1 MTRNF
6 KKIAALVLAFAM
18 LASSFAFSSFAVD
31 GVEGGENI
39 SVGLAL
45 SAESAKPGDV
55 ITVTVSI
62 SNNYNAAAMRWP
74 VLFSKDFFE
83 LVGEDGGITTPIDNV
98 TAAAGSTTTALADD
112 FVPTAYADTHSAFT
126 IQWFAGVTEDKAV
139 AVFNS
144 GVAAEAFTFQLKVKE
159 TATGTGSV
167 LIPADSTAFYD
178 MAMLDPTDPL
188 SYYDATELNVTVSDP
203 ATVVAGSVAAADPEL
218 VAAEGYSVKTI
229 QFDGDDTIYLCG
241 FDVVAVVDNGEDF
254 TDQFAVNNGTYS
266 VSSDT
271 LATGTVVTVY
281 NAAGEVFAE
290 YPIIVFGDTSGDGLI
305 DNLDGSVLYGYLS
318 GEIEPQ
324 GDKMINYYA
333 CDLFIE
339 DTNSAGVDALD
350 SSAINAVI
358 SGEKDLSSINQT
370 HEV

>member
-31 GVEGGENI
+31 GVQGGENI

-83 LVGEDGGITTPIDNV
+83 LVDEDGGVTTPIDNV
-98 TAAAGSTTTALADD
+98 TAAAGSTTTALADE

-144 GVAAEAFTFQLKVKE
+144 GAAAEAFTLKLKVKE
-159 TATGTGSV
+159 TATGAGSV
-167 LIPADSTAFYD
+167 LIPANSTAFYD

-188 SYYDATELNVTVSDP
+188 SYYDATELNVRVSDP
-203 ATVVAGSVAAADPEL
+203 ATVVAQSVAAADPEL

-229 QFDGDDTIYLCG
+229 QFDGDSTTYLCG
-241 FDVVAVVDNGEDF
+241 FDVAAVIDNGRDF
-254 TDQFAVNNGTYS
+254 KDQFTINNGTYS
-266 VSSDT
+266 VSSDS

-290 YPIIVFGDTSGDGLI
+290 YPIIVFGDCTGDGSI
-305 DNLDGSVLYGYLS
+305 DGEDINRIGYYMTGELEPVENEMVYFYASDIAAEDNSSVFADGEDINKIGYIMT
-318 GEIEPQ
+318 GELQ
-324 GDKMINYYA
+324 
-333 CDLFIE
+333 LT
-339 DTNSAGVDALD
+339 DT
-350 SSAINAVI
+350 
-358 SGEKDLSSINQT
+358 NQT
-370 HEV
+370 HEI

>member
-6 KKIAALVLAFAM
+6 KKIAALVLAFTM

-144 GVAAEAFTFQLKVKE
+144 GVVAQAFTFQLKVKE

-203 ATVVAGSVAAADPEL
+203 ATVVAESVAAADPEL

-229 QFDGDDTIYLCG
+229 QFDGDDTTYLCG
-241 FDVVAVVDNGEDF
+241 FDVAAVIDNGEDF
-254 TDQFAVNNGTYS
+254 KDQLAVNNGAYS
-266 VSSDT
+266 VSSDM

-281 NAAGEVFAE
+281 NSAGEVFAE
-290 YPIIVFGDTSGDGLI
+290 YPIIVFGDNNGDGMI
-305 DNLDGSVLYGYLS
+305 DGLDSVNTRYYLS
-318 GEIEPQ
+318 GEIEPE
-324 GDKMINYYA
+324 GNNLIYYYA
-333 CDLFIE
+333 SDVYVE
-339 DTNSAGVDALD
+339 DNTSVLIDASD
-350 SSAINAVI
+350 VSNYKYMI
-358 SGEKDLSSINQT
+358 SGDIELAGINQA